1 MKSIAALSLIAAVPA
16 LAATPLERTVF
27 ARQDT
32 VSCSSVGE
40 KPCGSVCIPL
50 TFTCCPDQKGGCP
63 ASAVCQ
69 LADNGVYGCCPRGRT
84 CTGDA
89 TATTNTLTVSQ
100 TNTQTET
107 NTVTPTQTETASES
121 QPTETQP
128 TETETAPPQTESETA
143 SVTVPGTITSVPV
156 PTGNATAPPPSS
168 SLPPVTAGA
177 ATNGLS
183 AMGGLLAGL
192 VAFLF

>member
-107 NTVTPTQTETASES
+107 NTVTPTQTET
-121 QPTETQP
+121 
-128 TETETAPPQTESETA
+128 PPQTESETA